1 MPIQMLNSHSI
12 TQFRINQAPSPLQS
26 LSKNQNLTLSS
37 KPNQHDTPLHQKLLT
52 QISGDNISLQPQTQ
66 MHCNLQT
73 HPRKP

>member
-1 MPIQMLNSHSI
+1 MLNSHSI
-12 TQFRINQAPSPLQS
+12 TQFQINQAPSPLQS

-37 KPNQHDTPLHQKLLT
+37 KPNQHDTLLHHKLPT

-66 MHCNLQT
+66 THCNLQT